1 MVCTGRLT
9 TTHKPM
15 EERGSGGMEE
25 RREWWDGG
33 ERGVVGWRRVGS
45 GGMEERGEWWDRGE
59 GSGGMEDRGEW
70 WDGGEGGVMGQRR
83 GGW

>member
-9 TTHKPM
+9 TTHKPMEEKGSGGWRREGSGAM

-33 ERGVVGWRRVGS
+33 E
-45 GGMEERGEWWDRGE
+45 GE
-59 GSGGMEDRGEW
+59 
-70 WDGGEGGVMGQRR
+70 
-83 GGW
+83 